1 MGRIWIPPLYT
12 IFEINMGM
20 YFFIHIIKMK
30 KSHFKFF
37 ILSIVCD
44 GLIKMIHHWEKKVQ
58 IV

>member
-1 MGRIWIPPLYT
+1 
-12 IFEINMGM
+12 
-20 YFFIHIIKMK
+20 MK

-44 GLIKMIHHWEKKVQ
+44 GLIKMIRHWEKKVQ